1 MCLCLTNNLQP
12 SVDLLFNL
20 GSGVGVA
27 HDSITVHY
35 CVPGFDQDST
45 DDNEGN
51 WDDIHDSGDN
61 GIDDED
67 DAGLNRLLGSARYAN
82 VHFLHKHQFR
92 DKKYHTLT
100 FRKID
105 FKMIVRPANI
115 PVVYFVA

>member
-1 MCLCLTNNLQP
+1 MSLTNNFQP

-35 CVPGFDQDST
+35 CVPGFDHQDKT
-45 DDNEGN
+45 DDNDGN

-67 DAGLNRLLGSARYAN
+67 DAGLNRLLGTARCAN
-82 VHFLHKHQFR
+82 FHFLHKHQFR
-92 DKKYHTLT
+92 EQ
-100 FRKID
+100 KISQSNISG
-105 FKMIVRPANI
+105 KMISK
-115 PVVYFVA
+115 